1 MWSWQNVLNFLP
13 SKPFF
18 ISLSRFTFRP
28 KIPTSAGWWA
38 VLHNFM
44 FIVCTVD
51 FYVVMTQYSRTSD
64 WFAKNCILPDV
75 SSMLTMSGL
84 IFAKW
89 KSASFGSIS
98 MIPWAIR
105 MDAVVF
111 MLFFLENREHRCIP
125 WPSYRCWFENCKP
138 VLGLMLSQHG
148 MIFILSMLWHVS

>member
-1 MWSWQNVLNFLP
+1 
-13 SKPFF
+13 
-18 ISLSRFTFRP
+18 
-28 KIPTSAGWWA
+28 
-38 VLHNFM
+38 M

-89 KSASFGSIS
+89 KSASFGLFS

-111 MLFFLENREHRCIP
+111 MYFFLKTGNAGVYHDL
-125 WPSYRCWFENCKP
+125 P
-138 VLGLMLSQHG
+138 VLVRELQTYFGINVVSAWHDFYTKHALACIITLSRPCKYYYQYTQA
-148 MIFILSMLWHVS
+148 FY